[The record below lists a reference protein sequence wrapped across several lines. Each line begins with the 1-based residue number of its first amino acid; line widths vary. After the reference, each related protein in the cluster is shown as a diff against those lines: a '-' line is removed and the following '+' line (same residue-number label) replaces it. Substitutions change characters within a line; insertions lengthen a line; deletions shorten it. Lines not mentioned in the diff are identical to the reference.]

1 MNAMAES
8 RPRIGPVQAGVIL
21 MSLVTAGIHLY
32 YDIYIED
39 PARPGFW
46 LFVGNVIGFLV
57 LPAALTRPSP

>member
-1 MNAMAES
+1 
-8 RPRIGPVQAGVIL
+8 